1 MLLAATKV
9 WKACAKL
16 TVKHGGVASCLFS
29 VADEKRA
36 VGSIGFKMSL
46 PVLLLLVITA
56 ADSWV

>member
-29 VADEKRA
+29 VADEKRG
-36 VGSIGFKMSL
+36 VGLKMSR
-46 PVLLLLVITA
+46 PVLLLLVITV